1 MNVAVI
7 GLGKLGLPLAALMA
21 SVGHKVAAFDAS
33 EHSRNELRAG
43 RCPIQEP
50 RLNDLLTKSKANLN
64 VVDTVGEAVS
74 LSDVAFVIVPTPSL
88 PSGHFSNAILL
99 NVLEGIGESLKV
111 NKKTYTVDIVSTVM
125 PGSCEGE
132 LGAALERTSGQ
143 KIGSELGLC
152 YNPEFIALGSVIR
165 DMQYPDMQ
173 LLGASSDFHA
183 DRVEQVL
190 KSITLKES
198 PVRRMNLPEAEL
210 AKISVNNFV
219 TTKIAFAN
227 MLFQAAE
234 KLGAVNVDTVT
245 EAIGLDSRIGG
256 KYLKGGAP
264 FGGPCFPRDTRALS
278 ALLKD
283 LSVDG
288 SIPGTVELANNSHT
302 DYLAERVIAEASA
315 NDVVGIAGVSYKPF
329 THVLDESP
337 SLLLSSRL
345 LEAGRSVICWDPNPQ
360 VAQGMPDWVQ
370 YESDFDT
377 FVERTNFVVIA
388 RHLPEMDSA
397 KLEGA
402 FSGKATLDI
411 WRQFTKKV

>member
-7 GLGKLGLPLAALMA
+7 GLGKLGLPLAALLA
-21 SVGHKVAAFDAS
+21 SVGHNVAAFDAL
-33 EHSRNELRAG
+33 EQSRNKLRAG
-43 RCPIQEP
+43 QCLIQEP
-50 RLNDLLTKSKANLN
+50 GLDELLEKSKDNLN
-64 VVDTVGEAVS
+64 IVDTVSAAVA

-99 NVLEGIGESLKV
+99 NVLEGIGESLRKSG
-111 NKKTYTVDIVSTVM
+111 KTYTIDIVSTVM

-143 KIGSELGLC
+143 KIGSILGLC
-152 YNPEFIALGSVIR
+152 YNPEFIALGTVIR

-183 DRVEQVL
+183 DRVEKIL

-198 PVRRMNLPEAEL
+198 PVRRMNLREAEIV
-210 AKISVNNFV
+210 KISVNNFV
-219 TTKIAFAN
+219 AAKIAFAN
-227 MLFQAAE
+227 MLFQASE
-234 KLGAVNVDTVT
+234 KLGGVNIDTVT

-278 ALLKD
+278 ALLND
-283 LSVDG
+283 LSIDG
-288 SIPGTVELANNSHT
+288 SIPGTIELANDSHT
-302 DYLAERVIAEASA
+302 DYLAARIIAEAAA
-315 NDVVGIAGVSYKPF
+315 NDIIGIAGVSYKPN

-345 LEAGRSVICWDPNPQ
+345 LDAGRSVICWDPNPQ

-370 YESDFDT
+370 YESDFNT
-377 FVERTNFVVIA
+377 FIEQTNFVVIA
-388 RHLPEMDSA
+388 RHLPEMDSS
-397 KLEGA
+397 KLYDA
-402 FSGKATLDI
+402 FAGKSTFDI
-411 WRQFTKKV
+411 WRQFTKKG

>member
-33 EHSRNELRAG
+33 EPFRNELRSR

-50 RLNDLLTKSKANLN
+50 GLDELLIKSTANLN
-64 VVDTVGEAVS
+64 IVDTIGEAIS

-99 NVLEGIGESLKV
+99 NVLEDIGESLRT

-132 LGAALERTSGQ
+132 LSAALERTSGQ
-143 KIGSELGLC
+143 KIGPVLGLC

-173 LLGASSDFHA
+173 LLGASSDYHA

-190 KSITLKES
+190 KSITLQES
-198 PVRRMNLPEAEL
+198 PVRRMNLREAEL
-210 AKISVNNFV
+210 VKISVNNFV
-219 TTKIAFAN
+219 TAKIAFAN

-234 KLGAVNVDTVT
+234 KLGAVNIDTVT

-283 LSVDG
+283 LLVDE

-302 DYLAERVIAEASA
+302 DYLVERVMSESA
-315 NDVVGIAGVSYKPF
+315 TSDVVGIAGVSYKPF

-345 LEAGRSVICWDPNPQ
+345 LDAGRSVICWDPNPQ
-360 VAQGMPDWVQ
+360 VVYGMPDWVQ
-370 YESDFDT
+370 YESNFDK
-377 FVERTNFVVIA
+377 FMERSNFVVIA
-388 RHLPEMDSA
+388 RYLPEMDSA
-397 KLEGA
+397 KLKTA
-402 FSGKATLDI
+402 LSGKPTLDI
-411 WRQFTKKV
+411 WRQFTENH